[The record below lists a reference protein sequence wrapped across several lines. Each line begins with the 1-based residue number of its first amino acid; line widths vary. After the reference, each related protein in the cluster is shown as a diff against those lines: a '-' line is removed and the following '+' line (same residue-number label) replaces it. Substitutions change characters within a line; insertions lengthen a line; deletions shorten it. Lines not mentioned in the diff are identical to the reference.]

1 MKPWMKAVFWA
12 CLGGG
17 IGFFAGWQVGNDRGN
32 KRLESIQVNEW
43 SAYEAGYNKALHDH
57 DIVKHGETWE
67 DIRKKMIEEYGGD
80 TDGDELFVQPE
91 EEPEMPEDPPEIGD
105 EEDIEEVPELHPQ
118 HMIPQLITEDAYY
131 TNPWNYDQEHLN
143 YYETDEV
150 LYNRETRKVIKNK
163 DEMDQIIGIG
173 MIFNFYLKDGEALDA
188 IFVRNDTMG
197 VIFRIDRF
205 DASYQDEIVG
215 VNAPEYEEDEDFTEE
230 DLD

>member
-12 CLGGG
+12 GLGGG
-17 IGFFAGWQVGNDRGN
+17 IGFFAGWQVGQKGRRKLTDAEEERAYNDGW
-32 KRLESIQVNEW
+32 QDG
-43 SAYEAGYNKALHDH
+43 YEARSSAAEALDQL
-57 DIVKHGETWE
+57 EQY
-67 DIRKKMIEEYGGD
+67 RGGAFGND

-118 HMIPQLITEDAYY
+118 HLIPQLITEDAYY

-215 VNAPEYEEDEDFTEE
+215 VNSPEYEEDEDFTEE

>member
-12 CLGGG
+12 GLGGG
-17 IGFFAGWQVGNDRGN
+17 IGFFAGWQVGQKGRRKLTDAEEERAYNDGW
-32 KRLESIQVNEW
+32 QDG
-43 SAYEAGYNKALHDH
+43 YEARSSASEALE
-57 DIVKHGETWE
+57 KLEQY
-67 DIRKKMIEEYGGD
+67 RGGAFGND

>member
-12 CLGGG
+12 GLGGG
-17 IGFFAGWQVGNDRGN
+17 IGFFAGWQVGQKGRRKLTDAEEERVYNDGWQDGYEARRSDAEALE
-32 KRLESIQVNEW
+32 RLEQ
-43 SAYEAGYNKALHDH
+43 Y
-57 DIVKHGETWE
+57 
-67 DIRKKMIEEYGGD
+67 RGGSLGND

-163 DEMDQIIGIG
+163 DEMDQVVGIG
-173 MIFNFYLKDGEALDA
+173 MLFNFYLKDGEALDA